1 MYINRKRFVSENDK
15 LEFMLVPE
23 VQEDIIDNQVISL
36 LEYQLD
42 KNNDDLNNNI
52 NTNWQLLELAE
63 IKRDYIYHLVD
74 SRKHKYYS
82 EKIKNLTFDLRQ
94 AERTLEIVSDNYDL
108 VALYKKDI
116 FNIKQQLNKL
126 INTN

>member
-74 SRKHKYYS
+74 SRKLYAKSVFFY
-82 EKIKNLTFDLRQ
+82 LRQ
-94 AERTLEIVSDNYDL
+94 
-108 VALYKKDI
+108 
-116 FNIKQQLNKL
+116 
-126 INTN
+126 